1 MTIKTPDGIVKV
13 EKVNHNT
20 IKVTDFNNVEK
31 EMFIS
36 EFQKVLKYLEKEYS
50 INIDKYQIL
59 GDNWWQKL
67 KD

>member
-59 GDNWWQKL
+59 GDN
-67 KD
+67 